1 MDILIKTGLYE
12 TIMYFMI
19 YAFIGWFIESAFK
32 SLLYQKPINSGFLN
46 GPFIP
51 IYAVGALFIIT
62 FLQRFQGQNLKLF
75 LIGFFSMTLIEYI
88 TGYIME
94 KIFNTSWWDY
104 TGNLLNIDGKI
115 CLENSI
121 YWGLLTAFFVN
132 FMHPKI
138 NNFVSKIPTN
148 IGETVILIFIVYF
161 IIDYT
166 ITLMEVLNIQEK
178 VKEFILIRDNPII
191 LATTNRVSE
200 LKREILKKSKRLI
213 KTYPKLTYLRFNKKL
228 KDILIEIKK

>member
-19 YAFIGWFIESAFK
+19 YAFIGWFIESTFK

>member
-1 MDILIKTGLYE
+1 MDILRNFVLYE

-19 YAFIGWFIESAFK
+19 YAFIGWCIESLFK

-51 IYAVGALFIIT
+51 IYAVGAIFIIT
-62 FLQRFQGQNLKLF
+62 FLQQFQGQTLKLF
-75 LIGFFSMTLIEYI
+75 LIGFFFMTLIEYI
-88 TGYIME
+88 TGVLME

-104 TGNLLNIDGKI
+104 SGNLLNIGGKI

-138 NNFVSKIPTN
+138 EGLVAKIPNN
-148 IGETVILIFIVYF
+148 IGENITMIFIIYF

-166 ITLMEVLNIQEK
+166 ITLMEVLNIQDK
-178 VKEFILIRDNPII
+178 VKELLLIKDNSIV
-191 LATTNRVSE
+191 LATTNRVNE
-200 LKREILKKSKRLI
+200 LKKEILKKSKRLI
-213 KTYPKLTYLRFNKKL
+213 RTYPKLTYLRFNKKL
-228 KDILIEIKK
+228 KDILNEIKK

>member
-19 YAFIGWFIESAFK
+19 YAFIGWFIESTFK

-62 FLQRFQGQNLKLF
+62 FFQRFQGQNLKLF

-104 TGNLLNIDGKI
+104 TGNLLNIGGKI

-138 NNFVSKIPTN
+138 ANLVSKIPTN

>member
-1 MDILIKTGLYE
+1 MEVLMKFGLYE

-19 YAFIGWFIESAFK
+19 YAFIGWFIESTFK

-62 FLQRFQGQNLKLF
+62 FLQRFQGQTLRLF
-75 LIGFFSMTLIEYI
+75 LIGFFFMTLIEYI
-88 TGYIME
+88 TGVLME

-104 TGNLLNIDGKI
+104 TGNLLNIGGKI

-138 NNFVSKIPTN
+138 AGLVSRIPLN
-148 IGETVILIFIVYF
+148 IGNGITVIFILYF

-166 ITLMEVLNIQEK
+166 VTLMEVLNIQEK
-178 VKEFILIRDNPII
+178 VKEFILIRDNSII
-191 LATTNRVSE
+191 LATTNRVGE

-213 KTYPKLTYLRFNKKL
+213 TTYPKLTYLKFNKKL

>member
-1 MDILIKTGLYE
+1 MDILMKTGLYE

-19 YAFIGWFIESAFK
+19 YAFIGWFIESSFK

-51 IYAVGALFIIT
+51 IYAVGGLFIIT
-62 FLQRFQGQNLKLF
+62 FLQRFQGQTLKLF
-75 LIGFFSMTLIEYI
+75 LIGFFFMTLIEYI
-88 TGYIME
+88 TGVLME

-104 TGNLLNIDGKI
+104 TGNLLNIGGKI

-138 NNFVSKIPTN
+138 EGLVAKIPHN
-148 IGETVILIFIVYF
+148 IGEGVILIFIVYF

-191 LATTNRVSE
+191 LATTNRVGE

-213 KTYPKLTYLRFNKKL
+213 RTYPKLTYLRFNKKL

>member
-1 MDILIKTGLYE
+1 MDILMKTGLYE

-19 YAFIGWFIESAFK
+19 YAFIGWFIESTFK

-51 IYAVGALFIIT
+51 IYAVGGLFIIT
-62 FLQRFQGQNLKLF
+62 FLQRFQGETLKLF
-75 LIGFFSMTLIEYI
+75 FIGFVFMTLIEYI
-88 TGYIME
+88 TGALME

-104 TGNLLNIDGKI
+104 TGNLLNIGGKI

-138 NNFVSKIPTN
+138 VGLVDKIPHN
-148 IGETVILIFIVYF
+148 IGEGVILIFIVYF

-191 LATTNRVSE
+191 LATTNRVGE

-213 KTYPKLTYLRFNKKL
+213 RTYPKLTYLRFNKKL
-228 KDILIEIKK
+228 KDILNEIKK